1 MFLLYIFGYLSLKN
15 WKGSESLSYLE
26 ANNLASFMGV
36 GRSHDTPRSETKD
49 SLLLMALAVARVS
62 AFVSVPWASTLA
74 GHCEENRVMP
84 THAMMSIIGEE
95 PWV

>member
-62 AFVSVPWASTLA
+62 AFVSVPWEL
-74 GHCEENRVMP
+74 GIRLFLGIVKRIRWCPHMQW
-84 THAMMSIIGEE
+84 
-95 PWV
+95 WVS